1 MKSLVHRCKFKHR
14 KLQKR
19 NINRFNNIII
29 NSFLVINNDL
39 SYKYLKFLLKRNKII
54 LNRKVLS
61 DLFIFE
67 KRFLASINNLFLF
80 MNLVKII

>member
-1 MKSLVHRCKFKHR
+1 MKNLVHRYKFQHR

-19 NINRFNNIII
+19 NINRFNNIVI
-29 NSFLVINNDL
+29 NSFFFINNEL

-54 LNRKVLS
+54 LNKKVLS

-67 KRFLASINNLFLF
+67 KKFLASINNLFLF
-80 MNLVKII
+80 TSLVKII